1 MKERAGLVAA
11 VLVVVWPSVRFK
23 LLPPLLASRS
33 SSCASPLLLAIV
45 SIEQLLPSAQVIKDM
60 NV

>member
-11 VLVVVWPSVRFK
+11 VLVVWPSVRFK